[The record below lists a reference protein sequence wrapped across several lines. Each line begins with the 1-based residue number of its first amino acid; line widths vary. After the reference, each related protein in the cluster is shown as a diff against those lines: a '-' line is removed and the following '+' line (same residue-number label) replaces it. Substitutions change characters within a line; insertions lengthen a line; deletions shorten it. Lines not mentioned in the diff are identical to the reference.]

1 MQSKDFKYWKDLGG
15 GFINDLVLKIRLT
28 IKLAQDDRIDMLIR
42 AIPILCLV
50 YLIVPI
56 DLLFGPI
63 DDALVIYFGMDF
75 FISLC
80 PRDVVEQYLAELQGA
95 GKVNHAQDE
104 TIIDAEFKE
113 KKG

>member
-1 MQSKDFKYWKDLGG
+1 MNSNNNKFWGSMGG
-15 GFINDLVLKIRLT
+15 GFFHDLLLKVRLT
-28 IKLAQDDRIDMLIR
+28 IKLVQDDRIDLMIR

-56 DLLFGPI
+56 DLLIGPI

-80 PRDVVEQYLAELQGA
+80 PREIVESYLLEIQGA
-95 GKVNHAQDE
+95 GQVDQPDAS
-104 TIIDAEFKE
+104 IIDAEFTE
-113 KKG
+113 KK

>member
-15 GFINDLVLKIRLT
+15 GFLNDLILKIRLT
-28 IKLAQDDRIDMLIR
+28 IKLVQDDRVDMLIR
-42 AIPILCLV
+42 AIPVLCLV

-63 DDALVIYFGMDF
+63 DDALVLYFGMDF

-80 PRDVVEQYLAELQGA
+80 PRDVVEEYLAELQSA
-95 GKVNHAQDE
+95 GKVSQPQE
-104 TIIDAEFKE
+104 TIIDAEFKDKE
-113 KKG
+113 E

>member
-1 MQSKDFKYWKDLGG
+1 MQSKDFRNWKNMGG
-15 GFINDLVLKIRLT
+15 GFLNDLILKIRLT
-28 IKLAQDDRIDMLIR
+28 IKLVQDDRIDMLIR

-63 DDALVIYFGMDF
+63 DDALILYFGMDF

-80 PRDVVEQYLAELQGA
+80 PRNVVNEYLAELQGA
-95 GKVNHAQDE
+95 AKVDQPQE
-104 TIIDAEFKE
+104 TIIDAEFKDKE
-113 KKG
+113 E